1 MSERL
6 LNAGM
11 IVSEKRPGEE
21 PPFADLVVAVAERQ
35 DRAAFAALFG
45 HFAPRLKAYV
55 RRLGMEDARAEE
67 LAQEVMLIVW
77 RRATL
82 YDPAQASVSTW
93 IFTIAR
99 NRRIDEL
106 RRERRPEIN
115 PDDPVLVQDSGPVA
129 DLLIAQS
136 EVARRLHAAV
146 AELPEE
152 QAVVLRKNFFENKAH
167 NSIATELALPLGTVK
182 SRLRLALA
190 KLRQAMQGIE

>member
-1 MSERL
+1 
-6 LNAGM
+6 M

-106 RRERRPEIN
+106 RRERRPEID

-129 DLLIAQS
+129 DLLIAQG

-152 QAVVLRKNFFENKAH
+152 QAVVLRKNFFEDKAH
-167 NSIATELALPLGTVK
+167 NAIATELALPLGTVK